1 MGHWDVIFMEPR
13 ALMLE
18 VTGNMAPS
26 EFYRTVSNFE
36 GQLKAQVLFNPQN
49 PALTGQFVIALI
61 KSTLGKFGEV
71 KAIHSTSCVLPR
83 VKAYLIEFYD
93 TRSAAAACAALNTK
107 DIGVSSLTSNCR
119 VLLLKFYSTTLAS
132 SLNPTVTMQSN
143 QFGRTS
149 LAATSNSQA

>member
-119 VLLLKFYSTTLAS
+119 VLLLKFYSTTSAS